1 MKISYSKVSLSLSA
15 NPISLIR
22 GTFFAAAK
30 VFTEFFYK
38 ISKLSPRLYRRHYTT
53 LPLAERSEYHSWRG
67 VQILSPRLRHQS
79 FQVLYLES
87 YSNEYLTQSINL
99 PYYCISIGSHKI
111 LGINPRMTGVGNAY

>member
-53 LPLAERSEYHSWRG
+53 SPLAEEVGVPLLERG
-67 VQILSPRLRHQS
+67 TDTKSTSPTSVIPGLVPGIL
-79 FQVLYLES
+79 
-87 YSNEYLTQSINL
+87 
-99 PYYCISIGSHKI
+99 
-111 LGINPRMTGVGNAY
+111 